1 MRISDCSSDVCSSDL
16 LYHYVY
22 ITYSG
27 PARPRPPWADYPAH
41 GKFDG
46 NPDASDQD
54 WTEGT
59 MQMNGIRFKLGSGI
73 ATAISVPLILAA
85 PAHAQRSDEHTSEL
99 QSIMRITYAL
109 LCLKNT
115 IIE

>member
-27 PARPRPPWADYPAH
+27 PARPRPPWADYPDH

-73 ATAISVPLILAA
+73 ATAMSVPLILAA
-85 PAHAQRSDEHTSEL
+85 PPHAQDPSA
-99 QSIMRITYAL
+99 QSPPSPSRDPNAPVGPSAT
-109 LCLKNT
+109 K
-115 IIE
+115 